1 MTGNPSITLTTP
13 SAQREGWSFDSACL
27 EVMGSVPACR
37 EFQIAA
43 KPLTVG
49 RDPKRCDIIFDG
61 ARVSRKHA
69 RIEPLGRGKFQLI
82 DLQSSNGV
90 YVNNKKIDRSC
101 LIVHNDI
108 IGLGRPGIAHLR
120 ICSSPDNQQS
130 HVELL
135 PPQSSWTIGRS
146 PDCDIC
152 LPFVPTVSA
161 HHATVYV
168 QSGQLTLKDESS
180 LNGTWKNG
188 RPLQR
193 ELVAGKDIIVIGS
206 TEFRFYLQKN
216 GSLQIQQQQRTGD
229 IRLRCTGLTCSPGKA
244 TAGPPIL
251 NNIELSF
258 NPGEL
263 IGILGPSGAGKT
275 TLLKTLSGHILPD
288 SGTVL
293 VNDIPLYGSYE
304 MFRSRL
310 GYVPQDDILHPE
322 LSVEVSLNYIAR
334 LRLPHDVDARQRR
347 DIVNST
353 LEVLNLG
360 RVRKSRIDQLSGG
373 QRKRVS
379 IGAELITRPGLL
391 FLDEPTSGLDPGIE
405 EKLMFHFKTMA
416 EAGTTMVMTT
426 HNLNNFALLDKIVL
440 LARGELVF
448 FGTPDEAMKFFRQQ
462 SSISRPA
469 DIFHVLENGLDKTGA
484 ASLQQ
489 ESMDRKAVAVQY
501 ADQYRN
507 SVYFQKN
514 IGDNQS
520 SIAQTTLITQH
531 HPKKTSLDNQSFA
544 RYGNRLKKKIQH
556 SFSFSDWLTLSQR
569 HFRIR
574 LSSPKR
580 VSIYILIPVLLA
592 LVTLSLNINGFTD
605 QETSVMQRQTMKFQV
620 RSGGPLLAA
629 SLKTLL
635 SPEGMDDPRKAW
647 EILHAVRY
655 QGPANLPIPMT
666 VLLMGIMT
674 GVFLGTI
681 TSCLEISSER
691 PIYHRERMSGMRVFD
706 YLGSK
711 LPFCLSV
718 TAFQSFI
725 FIGCCSLHPSLHSIS
740 FLPIWLTMVGVAWT
754 SVSMGLCISGVDP
767 TSGRFSVLLA
777 VAVVLPQL
785 ILSGGLGPDF
795 FAGMN
800 VLTRIPATLLPARW
814 GLEMGL
820 TGVYDGNAETAVSW
834 IPDFIHRVIGFD
846 YGTTVYYHGVS
857 VLVVQAVVWLLLC
870 AWLLKRRDPI

>member
-1 MTGNPSITLTTP
+1 MTGNPSTTLTAP
-13 SAQREGWSFDSACL
+13 SAQVEGRSFDSACL
-27 EVMGSVPACR
+27 EVMGSGPACN
-37 EFQIAA
+37 EYQITA

-49 RDPKRCDIIFDG
+49 RDRQRCDIIVDG
-61 ARVSRKHA
+61 TRVSRKHA
-69 RIEPLGRGKFQLI
+69 RIEPLGQGKFQLL
-82 DLQSSNGV
+82 DLQSTNGV
-90 YVNNKKIDRSC
+90 YVNNQKIDASC
-101 LIVHNDI
+101 LLVHNNI
-108 IGLGRPGIAHLR
+108 IGLGRPGTAHLR
-120 ICSSPDNQQS
+120 FCSFPCEQQS
-130 HVELL
+130 HVDLL

-146 PDCDIC
+146 PNCDIC

-168 QSGQLTLKDESS
+168 RNGQLFLKDESS

-188 RPLQR
+188 RSLQQG
-193 ELVAGKDIIVIGS
+193 LLAGKDIIVIGS
-206 TEFRFYLQKN
+206 TEFRFYLQKT
-216 GSLQIQQQQRTGD
+216 GSLQIQQQRRTGD

-244 TAGPPIL
+244 SAEPPIL

-275 TLLKTLSGHILPD
+275 TLLKTLSGHIPPD
-288 SGTVL
+288 SGAVL

-304 MFRSRL
+304 MFRSSL
-310 GYVPQDDILHPE
+310 GYVPQDDILHQE
-322 LSVEVSLNYIAR
+322 LSVEVSLDYIAR
-334 LRLPHDVDARQRR
+334 LRLPHDVDARQRK

-353 LEVLNLG
+353 LEVLNLS

-379 IGAELITRPGLL
+379 TAAELITRPGLL

-405 EKLMFHFKTMA
+405 EKLMRHFKTMA

-426 HNLNNFALLDKIVL
+426 HNLNNFGLLDKIVL

-448 FGTPDEAMKFFRQQ
+448 FGTPSEAMEFFRQQ
-462 SSISRPA
+462 SSISSPT
-469 DIFHVLENGLDKTGA
+469 DIFHVLEKAPDRTGTA
-484 ASLQQ
+484 FLRQ
-489 ESMDRKAVAVQY
+489 ESMGRKAVAVHY

-507 SVYFQKN
+507 SVFFKKN
-514 IGDNQS
+514 IGNNPPS
-520 SIAQTTLITQH
+520 SARTTLITQQH
-531 HPKKTSLDNQSFA
+531 LKTTILDNQSFGLH
-544 RYGNRLKKKIQH
+544 YSRLKKKVLH
-556 SFSFSDWLTLSQR
+556 SFSFSDWLTLSRR

-580 VSIYILIPVLLA
+580 VSTYVLIPVLLA
-592 LVTLSLNINGFTD
+592 LVTLSQNIKGFTD
-605 QETSVMQRQTMKFQV
+605 QETVATQLQTIKFQV

-674 GVFLGTI
+674 SVFLGTI

-691 PIYHRERMSGMRVFD
+691 RIYQRERMSGMRIFD

-718 TAFQSFI
+718 TAVQCFI
-725 FIGCCSLHPSLHSIS
+725 FLGCCSLHPFLRPLS

-754 SVSMGLCISGVDP
+754 SVCMGLCISGIDP

-777 VAVVLPQL
+777 VAGVLPQL
-785 ILSGGLGPDF
+785 ILSGGLAPDF
-795 FAGMN
+795 YANMN
-800 VLTRIPATLLPARW
+800 VLTRIPAILLPARW

-820 TGVYDGNAETAVSW
+820 TGVYDNNGETTVPW
-834 IPDFIHRVIGFD
+834 IPDFVHRMIGFD

-857 VLVVQAVVWLLLC
+857 VLAVQAVVWLLLC
-870 AWLLKRRDPI
+870 AWLQKRRDPI